1 MILPIVSATER
12 ERRWCRLAR
21 AAALKINFGWLLEKF
36 TPLLLA
42 SSILC
47 ALLILLFRAQGLE
60 FSLGALWPYLAG
72 GAALTL
78 GIAWLRAQPSFE
90 GLEDGLVRLEGRN
103 GMKSALSAAHSG
115 VAPWPEL
122 PAQVRSGVTWRWN
135 WLVLPIL
142 SGLAFVGLSLVLP
155 VSAFQGQRDEA
166 TSEPLAWPQM
176 ESWLDQ
182 IEENRVVEEKAVEE
196 LRDRLAEL
204 RSMPEED
211 WYEHAAMEAS
221 DSLRDDISQSMRE
234 LQENLESAER
244 SLGALD
250 HLAEDLPR
258 EMRDRLMQDYEDAVK
273 EMGLGGLPLNK
284 DLLERLQGIDP
295 AQLKQ
300 LSPEQLQKLR
310 DQMRKNAQ
318 ALREAGGERLGEGLS
333 EDEQELQQLI
343 DQFTQNSCP
352 GGIGDPNAPG
362 SEGPGQGGIGRGP
375 GTAPITLSDEESQV
389 GSSKLEGVTNE
400 DLSRALPGDLLRTAI
415 GEHEIDE
422 NDPGIQQAGSVESVG
437 GGGDRVWRDNLLP
450 SEKEILKRYFR

>member
-1 MILPIVSATER
+1 MSACER
-12 ERRWCRLAR
+12 ERRWRTLAR
-21 AAALKINFGWLLEKF
+21 AAALKVNLGWLLEKF

-47 ALLILLFRAQGLE
+47 ALLILLFRAQGASL
-60 FSLGALWPYLAG
+60 SLGALWPYLAAG
-72 GAALTL
+72 VALTL
-78 GIAWLRAQPSFE
+78 GIAWMRAQPLFE
-90 GLEDGLVRLEGRN
+90 RLEDGLVRLEGRN
-103 GMKSALSAAHSG
+103 GMKSALTAAHCG

-122 PAQVRSGVTWRWN
+122 PEEVRSGVTWRWN

-142 SGLAFVGLSLVLP
+142 SGLAFVGLSLALP
-155 VSAFQGQRDEA
+155 VSALQGQHDQA
-166 TSEPLAWPQM
+166 ASEPLAWPQM

-182 IEENRVVEEKAVEE
+182 IEENRVVEQEDLDE

-221 DSLRDDISQSMRE
+221 DTLREDISQSMRE
-234 LQENLESAER
+234 LQRNLESAER
-244 SLGALD
+244 SLGVLD

-258 EMRDRLMQDYEDAVK
+258 EMRDRLVRDYQEAVK
-273 EMGLGGLPLNK
+273 EMGLGGLPLNR
-284 DLLERLQGIDP
+284 DLLDRLEGLDP

-300 LSPEQLQKLR
+300 LSPEQLQNLR

-318 ALREAGGERLGEGLS
+318 ALREAGGEGLGEGLS

-343 DQFTQNSCP
+343 DQFTQNSGP

-362 SEGPGQGGIGRGP
+362 NGNEPGQGGITRGP
-375 GTAPITLSDEESQV
+375 GTAPITLSDEESKV

-400 DLSRALPGDLLRTAI
+400 DLSRALPGDLLKTAI
-415 GEHEIDE
+415 GEHDIDE
-422 NDPGIQQAGSVESVG
+422 TGPALQEAGSVDSVG